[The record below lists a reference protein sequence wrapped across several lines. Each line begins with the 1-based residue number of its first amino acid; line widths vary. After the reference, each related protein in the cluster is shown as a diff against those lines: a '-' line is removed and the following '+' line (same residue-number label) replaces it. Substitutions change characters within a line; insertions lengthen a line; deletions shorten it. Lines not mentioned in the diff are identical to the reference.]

1 MTASRPKYKTR
12 SRKAAEPEQPGTA
25 LALATPSAMPG
36 FSQFSHQDYT
46 VQVPGKKAG
55 ETRSLTVSPLRA
67 IMDEVQEAGE
77 HVVTERTRQGVLYGA
92 GLGIEKKA
100 LARIMGLDV
109 ETLERLYATEL
120 DTGVHLLMS
129 DIQTN
134 LYNIARDPNHSQAVR
149 SGMFL
154 LGKLGGKVFNEAKR
168 LEAAQVN
175 PTTRTIDPSTLT
187 DDQRDALKDILL
199 SAMRLAQ
206 PGAVIEGEYAEIEGD
221 ADDEDGDDL
230 L

>member
-1 MTASRPKYKTR
+1 MTGPAPRTKYKTR
-12 SRKAAEPEQPGTA
+12 TRKAPEPDAPSTA
-25 LALATPSAMPG
+25 LVVHQPDSAMPG
-36 FSQFSHQDYT
+36 FNQFSARDYT

-92 GLGIEKKA
+92 GLGIERKA

-109 ETLERLYATEL
+109 ETLERLYEAEL
-120 DTGVHLLMS
+120 STGVHLLMS

-134 LYNIARDPNHSQAVR
+134 MYNIARDPNHTQAVR
-149 SGMFL
+149 AGMYM
-154 LGKLGGKVFNEAKR
+154 LGKLGGKVFSESKR
-168 LEAAQVN
+168 LEAAQIN
-175 PTTRTIDPSTLT
+175 PATRTIDPSTLT
-187 DDQRDALKDILL
+187 EDQRDALREILV

-206 PGAVIEGEYAEIEGD
+206 PGEVIDGEYAEVDE
-221 ADDEDGDDL
+221 DEDGMDVL
-230 L
+230 